1 MVNGTL
7 VLSGTT
13 ASTGT
18 TTVNGTLALTDTTA
32 FMGTATVN
40 GTLAF
45 TGTTASTEELSGS
58 GTVQASDSQVT
69 VGKISGFTGNLQ
81 VEGKGA
87 GLTINSGSYTGA
99 GTLSV
104 AGGTL
109 TFGAKANITLN
120 AGGQLVL
127 QSWDDAVA
135 GVTANNITV
144 GAGATLAAKAGVA
157 ALGDMPEISN
167 HELSVDLSCTR
178 LTLEAGATLDA
189 EGACFNLNNGMLT
202 LAVTPDSAEKIELV
216 LAENAVYTG
225 AEQVVLFLNVGKAVF
240 TYGEAGTTSGSL
252 KMLDAADYFTGAG
265 INETTQLVYDQEGG
279 TVYLQGV
286 VTIPEPATATLS
298 LLALAGLCARRR
310 RK

>member
-1 MVNGTL
+1 
-7 VLSGTT
+7 
-13 ASTGT
+13 
-18 TTVNGTLALTDTTA
+18 
-32 FMGTATVN
+32 MGTATVN

-58 GTVQASDSQVT
+58 GTVQATDSHVT
-69 VGKISGFTGNLQ
+69 VGKISAFTGNLQ
-81 VEGKGA
+81 VEGKGS
-87 GLTINSGSYTGA
+87 GLSIGANSYTGA

-120 AGGQLVL
+120 SGGQLVL

-135 GVTANNITV
+135 GVTANSITV
-144 GAGATLAAKAGVA
+144 KQGATLSAS
-157 ALGDMPEISN
+157 ALGDMPEIDGY
-167 HELSVDLSCTR
+167 ELSVDLNCTR
-178 LTLEAGATLDA
+178 LTLNAGATLEVD
-189 EGACFNLNNGMLT
+189 GACFDLNNGMLT

-225 AEQVVLFLNVGKAVF
+225 SEQIALFANVGQGIFAYNGIN
-240 TYGEAGTTSGSL
+240 TSTGTETL
-252 KMLDAADYFTGAG
+252 YTLNAADYFTGAG
-265 INETTQLVYDQEGG
+265 INETTQLVYDRTIG

-286 VTIPEPATATLS
+286 VMIPEPTTATLS

>member
-1 MVNGTL
+1 MVHGTL

-40 GTLAF
+40 GMLAF
-45 TGTTASTEELSGS
+45 TGTTASTEELGGS
-58 GTVQASDSQVT
+58 GTVQATDSQVT

-87 GLTINSGSYTGA
+87 GLSIEAGSYTGA

-109 TFGAKANITLN
+109 TFGAKGNITLN

-135 GVTANNITV
+135 GVTANSIAV
-144 GAGATLAAKAGVA
+144 KQGATLSAS
-157 ALGDMPEISN
+157 ALGDMPEIDGY
-167 HELSVDLSCTR
+167 ELSVDLNCTR
-178 LTLEAGATLDA
+178 LTLNAGATLEVD
-189 EGACFNLNNGMLT
+189 GASFDLNNGLLT
-202 LAVTPDSAEKIELV
+202 LAVTSSSTKKIELV

-225 AEQVVLFLNVGKAVF
+225 AEQIVLFTNVGKAVF
-240 TYGEAGTTSGSL
+240 AYDGISADSGMETL
-252 KMLDAADYFTGAG
+252 NAADYFTGAG

-286 VTIPEPATATLS
+286 VTIPEPTTATLS